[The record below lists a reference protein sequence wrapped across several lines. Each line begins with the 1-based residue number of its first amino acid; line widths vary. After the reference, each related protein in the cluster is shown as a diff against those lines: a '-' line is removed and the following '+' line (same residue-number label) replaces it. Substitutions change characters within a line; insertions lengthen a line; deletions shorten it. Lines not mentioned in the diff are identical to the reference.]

1 MKYYRAGNTG
11 IIDGV
16 PGVNGLVEFTMGKSF
31 VPSSLLLW
39 GNGARGIPKMKV
51 AGHDIV
57 PWGPHNDMPE
67 AVCHLLHR
75 FYAAEGILS
84 KITGLQ
90 WGQGPHLYE
99 DDIDLQANRFVRRW
113 KEDQEVMADLQ
124 GWTNTPDWQ
133 QFLKAC
139 AEDYNHMRGFFVKI
153 YRNRAPR
160 VGGPGRLM
168 KLEHV
173 PLKKCRLLYPHEGSD
188 VCPGVMVADFPFVDP
203 NYVAV
208 YPMFNPSDP
217 FRHPISMLYCSEYT
231 FGQDFYAMP
240 KFLGAWKWLELAG
253 GLADIL
259 QNYNTNASSISLHIE
274 SPQSYW
280 DKAEER
286 IKEKCAREGKT
297 YSPRMLEDFKDAQM
311 KKFAENISGA
321 DNAGKYLHT
330 TKEFDAEADAFTGW
344 TITPVDKKLK
354 DYVESQ
360 IKIANKADAA
370 ATSGFGLDPALANLI
385 MENKLSSGS
394 EKLYSMKVHLATETA
409 IPDMIICRPLT
420 YFIMANHPGTK
431 TRVGFYR
438 PSIDSE
444 QNITPENRVRN
455 TNEQ

>member
-16 PGVNGLVEFTMGKSF
+16 PGVGGLVEFTMGKAF
-31 VPSSLLLW
+31 VPTSLLLW
-39 GNGARGIPKMKV
+39 GRGARNIPKMYV
-51 AGHDIV
+51 AGHAIV
-57 PWGPHNDMPE
+57 PMGPGNNMPE
-67 AVCHLLHR
+67 EIFMLLNR

-99 DDIDLQANRFVRRW
+99 DDIDLTNNRFVRRW
-113 KEDQEVMADLQ
+113 KLDDAVMNDLES
-124 GWTNTPDWQ
+124 WKNCKDWKE
-133 QFLKAC
+133 FLKAC
-139 AEDYNHMRGFFVKI
+139 AEDYNHTRGFFVKI

-160 VGGPGRLM
+160 VGGAGRLLKM
-168 KLEHV
+168 EHV
-173 PLKKCRLLYPHEGSD
+173 PFKKCRLLYPEEGQD
-188 VCPGVMVADFPFVDP
+188 TCPGVMVADFPFVDP
-203 NYVAV
+203 NYVAT

-217 FRHPISMLYCSEYT
+217 FRHPVSMLYCSDYT
-231 FGQDFYAMP
+231 FGQDFYALP
-240 KFLGAWKWLELAG
+240 KFMGAWKWLDLAG

-259 QNYNTNASSISLHIE
+259 KNYNENASSISLHIE

-286 IKEKCAREGKT
+286 IKEKCVKENKT

-311 KKFAENISGA
+311 KKFAENISGTS
-321 DNAGKYLHT
+321 NAGKYVHT
-330 TKEFDAEADAFTGW
+330 TKEFDAEADEFSGW
-344 TITPVDKKLK
+344 SITPVDKKLK

-360 IKIANKADAA
+360 ILIANKADAA

-394 EKLYSMKVHLATETA
+394 EKLYSMKVHMATETA
-409 IPDMIICRPLT
+409 IPDMVICRPMQ
-420 YFIMANHPGTK
+420 YFILANHPGTK

-438 PSIDSE
+438 PAIDAE
-444 QNITPENRVRN
+444 QNIQPENRVKN
-455 TNEQ
+455 QET